1 MNNKYELTDETVTAW
16 NGVTLHRIKAKR
28 DFANVTAGDLGG
40 YIERESNL
48 AVSGDARVSGD
59 AHGHGSLY
67 IGTLSSDEC
76 EQFEQA
82 AATQGVTVRQALD
95 MMARDYAQLH
105 APKSEA
111 VDA

>member
-1 MNNKYELTDETVTAW
+1 MSDKYELTEI
-16 NGVTLHRIKAKR
+16 TLSPFALRRIKALR
-28 DFANVTAGDLGG
+28 DIPKQNVKAGDFGG

-48 AVSGDARVSGD
+48 DVSGDAWVYGD
-59 AHGHGSLY
+59 EHDHGFLY
-67 IGTLSSDEC
+67 LGTLSADEC